1 MFTKAPF
8 LLVVLRIFLM
18 ENVQHVVTK
27 KKKIIKKN
35 LFIFKSF
42 NMQETEIK
50 MVNIAG
56 FVVYMEF
63 G

>member
-8 LLVVLRIFLM
+8 LLVVLRIFFGKCP
-18 ENVQHVVTK
+18 TRGYK

>member
-1 MFTKAPF
+1 
-8 LLVVLRIFLM
+8 M